1 MGTLTRF
8 LRGGERRELTWESVF
23 GTVLEPKS
31 AAGVPVSEG
40 TALKSAAWWRGVS
53 IISRHIGAMPMRV
66 YRATSKG
73 REKAEGEKAYK
84 LLHDGPNKYM
94 SAAVFRETLMGHV
107 LTWGNAYAEIEIG
120 GDGRPVALWPLLPQ
134 DVTIEVSPGGKSL
147 KYRVGQSKLLEY
159 DRVLHV
165 PGLGA
170 NGVQGYSVIAH
181 ARNSLGLSMAMEEFG
196 SSFFG
201 NGAWPGV
208 AATHPGTLSKPAQDR
223 LKASINREHQG
234 SANAFRV
241 IVLEEGMKLEKIG
254 IPPEDA
260 QFLEGRQFQ
269 IKEVARWFNM
279 NPYFLGENPP
289 SSFSPEQ
296 LHAELVTDTLIP
308 WMVRWEQECDRK
320 LLRADSGLYCKL
332 SADHLLRADLK
343 TRYEAYAIGR
353 QWGWLSAND
362 VLSRED
368 TNPLAAEV
376 GDVYLQAVNMLEV
389 EKANAKAPA
398 PAPAP
403 PAQDSG
409 DGPPPDPA
417 EDPEDAPEDAPAGR
431 AAVAAAYRAML
442 ADTLSRLVRVET
454 DRLRRIKTRAQ
465 AEQVAGKLYA
475 EQRARIREAL
485 AGPAAAAELDP
496 AQLAGAHVT
505 RSVQELSAALEGP
518 EDGIEERI
526 ERLCQRWEATRSV
539 EWAEELRPVA
549 L

>member
-1 MGTLTRF
+1 MGSLTRF
-8 LRGGERRELTWESVF
+8 LRGAGERRELTWESVF
-23 GTVLEPKS
+23 GTLLEPKS

-40 TALKSAAWWRGVS
+40 TALKSSAWWRGVS

-66 YRATSKG
+66 YRATANG
-73 REKAEGEKAYK
+73 REKAEGERAYK

-94 SAAVFRETLMGHV
+94 SAAVFRETMMGHV

-134 DVTIEVSPGGKSL
+134 DVTVEVSSDGKSL
-147 KYRVGQSKLLEY
+147 KYRVGSSRLLEY

-181 ARNSLGLSMAMEEFG
+181 ARNSLGLGMAMEEFG

-368 TNPLAAEV
+368 TNPLDAEV
-376 GDVYLQAVNMLEV
+376 GDVYLQAVNMAEV
-389 EKANAKAPA
+389 EKANEPA
-398 PAPAP
+398 P
-403 PAQDSG
+403 
-409 DGPPPDPA
+409 
-417 EDPEDAPEDAPAGR
+417 DPEDQLAGR

-465 AEQVAGKLYA
+465 AEQVSGKLYA

-485 AGPAAAAELDP
+485 AGPAAAAGRDP
-496 AQLAGAHVT
+496 AELAGAHVT
-505 RSVQELSAALEGP
+505 RSVQELSAALDGP

-539 EWAEELRPVA
+539 EWADELRPVA

>member
-1 MGTLTRF
+1 MGSLTRF

-23 GTVLEPKS
+23 GTLLEPKT

-40 TALKSAAWWRGVS
+40 TALKSSAWWRGVS
-53 IISRHIGAMPMRV
+53 IISRHVGAMPMHV
-66 YRATSKG
+66 YRFTSKG
-73 REKAEGEKAYK
+73 REKAQGERAYK
-84 LLHDGPNKYM
+84 LLHDGPNKFM

-134 DVTIEVSPGGKSL
+134 DVTVEVSSDGKQLQYRIGGS
-147 KYRVGQSKLLEY
+147 RVLEY
-159 DRVLHV
+159 DRMLHV

-170 NGVQGYSVIAH
+170 NGVQGYSVLAY
-181 ARNSLGLSMAMEEFG
+181 ARNSLGLGLAMEEFG

-234 SANAFRV
+234 SSNAFRV

-269 IKEVARWFNM
+269 VKEVARWFNI

-308 WMVRWEQECDRK
+308 WMVRWEQECNRK
-320 LLRADSGLYCKL
+320 LLRSEAGLYCKL
-332 SADHLLRADLK
+332 SPDHLLRADLK

-362 VLSRED
+362 VLERED
-368 TNPLAAEV
+368 TNPLEPET
-376 GDVYLQAVNMLEV
+376 GDVYLQAVNMAEV
-389 EKANAKAPA
+389 ENAN
-398 PAPAP
+398 APAP
-403 PAQDSG
+403 PPGAPAPTGGDSE
-409 DGPPPDPA
+409 PEPSPDPA
-417 EDPEDAPEDAPAGR
+417 APER
-431 AAVAAAYRAML
+431 AAVAAAYRALL

-454 DRLRRIKTRAQ
+454 DRLRRIKTLAQ
-465 AEQVAGKLYA
+465 AELVAGKLYA

-485 AGPAAAAELDP
+485 AGPAAAAGLNP
-496 AQLAGAHVT
+496 AEVAGAHVT

-526 ERLCQRWEATRSV
+526 ERLCQRWEATRAV
-539 EWAEELRPVA
+539 ELADELRPVA